1 MTMEDLKTEIE
12 VPKSRAPEPK
22 PDARRRKLRKIGGL
36 IAGAAAVGTVLAGLT
51 GYWTTY
57 RTVTKEILAP
67 AKPAPT
73 EAAHLSIVVLPF
85 ANLSGDPSQD
95 YFADGITD
103 NLTTDLSRIRNSF
116 VIARNT
122 AFTYKGKNIDAKE
135 IGKELGVRY
144 VLEGSVQRDQ
154 DRVRINAQLIDAN
167 SGAHLWADQFDTTR
181 ADLLQMQDEIVA
193 RLANALGFELVKAET
208 QRSALSKNP
217 DATDLAMR
225 CNTTVRT
232 AGYFGK
238 EAEAGYRLCE
248 QALNADPNNVYAL
261 ITLAVK
267 FYLPVM
273 LNRSA
278 DPQADL
284 KRADELAS
292 RALAVDANFSAAHFV
307 KGQVLKAKPG
317 PQGAERRLDD
327 AIVEYERA
335 LALDPN
341 SANAV
346 AALGDAYFALRQP
359 EKAIEF
365 TDKAIRLSPHDPA
378 LSFRYATKSWAYLA
392 LQQYDQ
398 AIEWARR
405 SIAINPN
412 YALIYS
418 VLATAFALT
427 GHEAEARDAWRRQ
440 RDLEHLAGATLGG
453 TAQAQN
459 KGTERPDVKVGD
471 RWVFVTRST
480 AGAKLEY
487 AWVVTS
493 VSPTGI
499 AGTENGQPLA
509 LTPDLNIIESPQEKN
524 SDERFLSFPLEVGKH
539 WSYVNDYVLNDMT
552 LGTLQGHNNESVAV
566 LGYEKVRV
574 PAGEFN
580 AFKLELQCKWVSPQ
594 APFPGACDDTYWYAP
609 AVRAIVKKVWQSTGM
624 PISTT
629 ELVEFQLQP

>member
-1 MTMEDLKTEIE
+1 MTTEDPKTEIE
-12 VPKSRAPEPK
+12 VPTSRAPEAK
-22 PDARRRKLRKIGGL
+22 PDARRKLRKIGGL

-73 EAAHLSIVVLPF
+73 AAAHLSIVVLPF

-122 AFTYKGKNIDAKE
+122 AFTFKGRNIDAKE

-154 DRVRINAQLIDAN
+154 DRVRVNAQLIDAD
-167 SGAHLWADQFDTTR
+167 SGAHLWADHFDTAR

-193 RLANALGFELVKAET
+193 RLANALGFELLKAET

-217 DATDLAMR
+217 DAMDLAMR
-225 CNTTVRT
+225 CTTAVRT

-261 ITLAVK
+261 ITLSSK
-267 FYLPVM
+267 FFLPVM

-292 RALAVDANFSAAHFV
+292 RALAVDANSSAAHFI
-307 KGQVLKAKPG
+307 KGQVLRT
-317 PQGAERRLDD
+317 EMRFDD
-327 AIVEYERA
+327 AIAEYERA

-392 LQQYDQ
+392 LQQ
-398 AIEWARR
+398 
-405 SIAINPN
+405 
-412 YALIYS
+412 L
-418 VLATAFALT
+418 
-427 GHEAEARDAWRRQ
+427 H
-440 RDLEHLAGATLGG
+440 
-453 TAQAQN
+453 
-459 KGTERPDVKVGD
+459 
-471 RWVFVTRST
+471 
-480 AGAKLEY
+480 
-487 AWVVTS
+487 
-493 VSPTGI
+493 
-499 AGTENGQPLA
+499 
-509 LTPDLNIIESPQEKN
+509 
-524 SDERFLSFPLEVGKH
+524 
-539 WSYVNDYVLNDMT
+539 
-552 LGTLQGHNNESVAV
+552 
-566 LGYEKVRV
+566 
-574 PAGEFN
+574 
-580 AFKLELQCKWVSPQ
+580 
-594 APFPGACDDTYWYAP
+594 
-609 AVRAIVKKVWQSTGM
+609 
-624 PISTT
+624 
-629 ELVEFQLQP
+629 